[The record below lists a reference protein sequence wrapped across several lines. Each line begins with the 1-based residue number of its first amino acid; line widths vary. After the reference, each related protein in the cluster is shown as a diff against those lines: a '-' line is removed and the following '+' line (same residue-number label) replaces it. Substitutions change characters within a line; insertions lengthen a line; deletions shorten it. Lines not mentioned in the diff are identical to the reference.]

1 MKRLLA
7 EIRKPVFWFIL
18 IAFLVLVFFHFRQ
31 HLPAEFSGIN
41 SFPGTNSLSYERILF
56 LFIIILGG
64 FTSGLAAGFIYL
76 VLSAAAML
84 PVLFISSGSEP
95 NAIFEVI
102 LVIIAGLG
110 FNLWFEER
118 RLDAR
123 RQKESQLKFA
133 AVQRELQ
140 ENIKTVRDNEK
151 RLAVLHSVTAAI
163 NQFSNL
169 DNILNTAADKVL
181 EALGVDGVLIYL
193 INDVK
198 DELQLKQYRGISEE
212 FSNKII
218 HFKTEDKLK
227 EFFTHPENPE
237 NNQDSHQ
244 DAALSGENQQNKTI
258 ISHFFV
264 PLIAQEKVVGT
275 LCALSYSARKL
286 TKDEEQLLV
295 LIGVELGLAVERA
308 ALSDE
313 KERAGKRFKELFEK
327 AHDAIWIQDLDG
339 KILDA
344 NQAMSD
350 FTGYRLERLIGG
362 DVIRSLN
369 PHALELAR
377 EVRYKLLNGINVEQ
391 PYEQRITRR
400 DGTEAIIMLTTTV
413 IKEEGKPVVFQHI
426 SRDVTREKKLA
437 ENLRLYAQQITRTQ
451 EDERKRIAREL
462 HDDSIQSLIILLR
475 SIDELISIQPKRSKM
490 IRSLEDLHAEVD
502 KVISQVR
509 RFTQDLRPPT
519 LDYLGLVP
527 ALRELISQF
536 EHQSNIKTE
545 MKTGGEEIK
554 FAPEAE
560 MLIYRIIQESLNN
573 VWRHS
578 AALTASVSIDFGKDG
593 TTIEVKDDGKGFVI
607 GEDLRFVEAGKIGL
621 AGMQER
627 ADLLGGNLSIQS
639 NVGRGTLVTLLV
651 PYDRWK
657 KEVTV

>member
-18 IAFLVLVFFHFRQ
+18 IAFSVLVFFYFRQ
-31 HLPAEFSGIN
+31 HLPAAFSGIN

-56 LFIIILGG
+56 LLIIILGG
-64 FTSGLAAGFIYL
+64 FTSGLTAGFIYM

-84 PVLFISSGSEP
+84 PVIFISSGSGT
-95 NAIFEVI
+95 NAVFEVI

-133 AVQRELQ
+133 AVQLELQ

-169 DNILNTAADKVL
+169 DSILNTAADKVM

-193 INDVK
+193 INDIK
-198 DELQLKQYRGISEE
+198 NELQLKQYRGISEE
-212 FSNKII
+212 FSNKIN
-218 HFKTEDKLK
+218 HLKTEDSLK
-227 EFFTHPENPE
+227 EFLTLPENPQ
-237 NNQDSHQ
+237 NIQDSPQ
-244 DAALSGENQQNKTI
+244 NTALTAENQQNKVI
-258 ISHFFV
+258 ISHFSV
-264 PLIAQEKVVGT
+264 PLTAQEKVVGT
-275 LCALSYSARKL
+275 LCALSYSARQL
-286 TKDEEQLLV
+286 TRDEEQLLV
-295 LIGVELGLAVERA
+295 LIGVELGLAVERT

-490 IRSLEDLHAEVD
+490 VRSLEDLHAEVD

-545 MKTGGEEIK
+545 IKISGKEIK

-560 MLIYRIIQESLNN
+560 MLIYRIIQEALNN

-657 KEVTV
+657 KEVTA

>member
-31 HLPAEFSGIN
+31 HLSAAFSGIK
-41 SFPGTNSLSYERILF
+41 SFPAANVLSYERILF
-56 LFIIILGG
+56 LLVIILGG
-64 FTSGLAAGFIYL
+64 FTSGLTAGFIYM

-84 PVLFISSGSEP
+84 TVFFLSPSSQT
-95 NAIFEVI
+95 NAVFEMV

-140 ENIKTVRDNEK
+140 ENIKTVKDNEK

-169 DNILNTAADKVL
+169 DSILNTAADKVL

-193 INDVK
+193 INEAK
-198 DELQLKQYRGISEE
+198 NELQLKQYRGISEE
-212 FSNKII
+212 FSNKIN
-218 HFKTEDKLK
+218 HLKTEDNLK
-227 EFFTHPENPE
+227 EFLTPPENPE

-244 DAALSGENQQNKTI
+244 DVDLTGENQQNKTI

-264 PLIAQEKVVGT
+264 PLTAQEKVVGT

-490 IRSLEDLHAEVD
+490 GRSLEDLHAEVD

-519 LDYLGLVP
+519 LDYLGLIP

-536 EHQSNIKTE
+536 EHQSNIKTG
-545 MKTGGEEIK
+545 MKTSGEEIK

-560 MLIYRIIQESLNN
+560 MLIYRIIQEALNN

-627 ADLLGGNLSIQS
+627 ADLLAGNLSIQS

-657 KEVTV
+657 KEVIV

>member
-18 IAFLVLVFFHFRQ
+18 IAFSVLVFFYFRQ
-31 HLPAEFSGIN
+31 HLPAAFSGIN

-56 LFIIILGG
+56 LLIIILGG
-64 FTSGLAAGFIYL
+64 FTSGLTAGFIYM

-84 PVLFISSGSEP
+84 PVIFISSGSGT
-95 NAIFEVI
+95 NAVFEVI
-102 LVIIAGLG
+102 LVLIGGGG

-169 DNILNTAADKVL
+169 DSILNTAADKVM

-193 INDVK
+193 INDIK
-198 DELQLKQYRGISEE
+198 NELQLKQYRGISEE
-212 FSNKII
+212 FSNKIN
-218 HFKTEDKLK
+218 HLKTEDSLK
-227 EFFTHPENPE
+227 EFLTLPENPQ
-237 NNQDSHQ
+237 NIQDSPQ
-244 DAALSGENQQNKTI
+244 NTALTAENQQNKVI
-258 ISHFFV
+258 ISHFSV
-264 PLIAQEKVVGT
+264 PLTAQEKVVGT
-275 LCALSYSARKL
+275 LCALSYSARQL
-286 TKDEEQLLV
+286 TRDEEQLLV
-295 LIGVELGLAVERA
+295 LIGVELGLAVERT

-490 IRSLEDLHAEVD
+490 VRSLEDLHAEVD

-545 MKTGGEEIK
+545 IKISGEEIK

-560 MLIYRIIQESLNN
+560 MLIYRIIQEALNN

-657 KEVTV
+657 KEVTA